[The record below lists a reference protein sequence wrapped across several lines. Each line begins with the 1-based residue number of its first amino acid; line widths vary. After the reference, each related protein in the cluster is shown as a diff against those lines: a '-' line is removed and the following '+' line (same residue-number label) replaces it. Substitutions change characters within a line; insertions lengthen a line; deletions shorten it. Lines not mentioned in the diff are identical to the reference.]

1 VKTDIDITYE
11 SSSNFRE
18 KKMNASTQEWQQ
30 WFDWWEK
37 NDVKTNWIQGS
48 FFTTKSSHDVNKD
61 NENLLWS
68 KNDD

>member
-1 VKTDIDITYE
+1 MLSHKND
-11 SSSNFRE
+11 SNDLIGE
-18 KKMNASTQEWQQ
+18 K
-30 WFDWWEK
+30 K

-68 KNDD
+68 KNED